1 MHHRSVCDVKTCLY
15 TAAFG
20 GHVPREP
27 LIADSSIDMIC
38 FTDNPAAVHAA
49 APAWQ
54 VIERRRRFA
63 HPRMDAKWFRMN
75 AAVELSEYDTVVW
88 ADASFQFGN
97 VGEFV
102 RSCTRCLYN
111 NTTAY
116 KTAYSGTAFFV
127 HPERSDIWTEAE
139 SSLTIWRQKY
149 SGEPLREQVER
160 YKALGLGEHQL
171 WACGIQARNNQ
182 DPLIAKLDQLWF
194 RECMRWSYQDQLS
207 LPFVLWRM
215 GLTPG
220 TIPGDIYVGPEHRWA
235 PGEDF

>member
-1 MHHRSVCDVKTCLY
+1 MKPGKTCLY

-27 LIADSSIDMIC
+27 LISDSSIDMIC

-75 AAVELSEYDTVVW
+75 ASVELVEYDTVVW

-102 RSCTRCLYN
+102 RSCTRCLYDDV
-111 NTTAY
+111 
-116 KTAYSGTAFFV
+116 STAFFA

-139 SSLTIWRQKY
+139 ASLARWPQKY
-149 SGEPLREQVER
+149 AGEPLREQAEHYHR
-160 YKALGLGEHQL
+160 LGFTHREL
-171 WACGIQARNNQ
+171 WACGIQVRNNR
-182 DPLIAKLDQLWF
+182 DPLVAELDRRWF
-194 RECMRWSYQDQLS
+194 AECMRWSYQDQLS
-207 LPFVLWRM
+207 LPYVLELMRF
-215 GLTPG
+215 TPG
-220 TIPGDIYVGPEHRWA
+220 TIPGNVYEGPEHRWA
-235 PGEDF
+235 PGEDA